1 MTNIGFEWDEAK
13 NRSNQRKHGVSFEIA
28 TRVFAD
34 PFALTE
40 QDRIE
45 GGEMRWQ
52 TIGTVGG
59 FLCWSWP
66 TRSETRT
73 KPGGRSR

>member
-1 MTNIGFEWDEAK
+1 VTSIRFEWDDAK

-28 TRVFAD
+28 ARVFAD

-59 FLCWSWP
+59 FTRWSWH
-66 TRSETRT
+66 TR
-73 KPGGRSR
+73 